1 MRVRQPSCGRC
12 ISLVRRHVGELGH
25 GVLDDVGHLGVVVV
39 GAVNHFYAILQLT
52 VVAEY
57 LVGPEAE
64 ARKAEYLRRNGGQLG
79 RKRHQPVS
87 PQRNV
92 ERPDDESL

>member
-1 MRVRQPSCGRC
+1 MADGYLEKRQR
-12 ISLVRRHVGELGH
+12 
-25 GVLDDVGHLGVVVV
+25 D
-39 GAVNHFYAILQLT
+39 Y
-52 VVAEY
+52 
-57 LVGPEAE
+57 E